1 MKYFL
6 STTSLILLAVII
18 SACNI
23 DAPDV
28 NTPTPEILISET
40 PTDMVSPSP
49 TASPTSSVTP
59 TADVDTVPV
68 VVASPLPTQDPFAPD
83 ADGNVNAPTPE
94 PTQGACPAVVQEGE
108 TLTIAINRNLCGNAP
123 TIALIDAVVQFNENI
138 TNADFVSPG
147 LEFFVPLPT
156 ATSTPEGLM
165 MTETAAAERGISVF
179 SGSGFPANQEF
190 GCHDVE
196 EGDTAVDIAGFY
208 ATTLEVLSPL
218 NPSLAWGGCD
228 FTNPSGGPSC
238 NPGLRIGTCVTVPL
252 PTSTPIPT
260 TTPSGRETA
269 TPTPTHEPATVISPP
284 NGAIASSQP
293 VTLSWVSVGILRS
306 DEQYLIDIED
316 RTAGRSN
323 AFATRNTNYILP
335 NDLIPTD
342 GQTHDISW
350 RVYVARQNPDGTF
363 SPVGGVGEWNSY
375 QWQSR

>member
-6 STTSLILLAVII
+6 STTRLILLAVVI

-23 DAPDV
+23 EAPDV

-40 PTDMVSPSP
+40 PTDMASPSP
-49 TASPTSSVTP
+49 TASTTPSVTP
-59 TADVDTVPV
+59 TADVDAVPV
-68 VVASPLPTQDPFAPD
+68 VVASPLPTRDPFAPD

-94 PTQGACPAVVQEGE
+94 PTQGACPATVRDGE
-108 TLTIAINRNLCGNAP
+108 TLTQTLIRVPCGNVVNLGLVA
-123 TIALIDAVVQFNENI
+123 AVVQANENI
-138 TNADFVSPG
+138 TNADLVSPG

-156 ATSTPEGLM
+156 LTPTPEGFV

-190 GCHDVE
+190 GCHEVG

-238 NPGLRIGTCVTVPL
+238 NPGLRIGACVTVPL
-252 PTSTPIPT
+252 PTSTPVPT

-284 NGAIASSQP
+284 NGAIASNQ
-293 VTLSWVSVGILRS
+293 VVLSWVSVGILRG

-316 RTAGRSN
+316 RTAGTSN

-342 GQTHDISW
+342 GQTHEIGW
-350 RVYVARQNPDGTF
+350 RVYVAQQNPDGTF
-363 SPVGGVGEWNSY
+363 SPVGGVGEWNTY